1 MDRTET
7 LSKRII
13 SVTELRRNFG
23 EITAKLAKV
32 ESLILTR
39 GGEPFAILKA
49 APEEKIKILK
59 EAAGAWEGTA
69 LDSDALWKKV
79 FKRKS
84 RKTSVQL

>member
-1 MDRTET
+1 MDRTDA

-23 EITAKLAKV
+23 AITAKLAEV

-49 APEEKIKILK
+49 APEEKMKIL
-59 EAAGAWEGTA
+59 EETAGAWKRTA
-69 LDSDALWKKV
+69 LDDDSLWNKIL
-79 FKRKS
+79 
-84 RKTSVQL
+84 T

>member
-1 MDRTET
+1 MNDIF
-7 LSKRII
+7 KRIV

-23 EITAKLAKV
+23 EVTAGLAEI

-49 APEEKIKILK
+49 VPEEKKKVLK
-59 EAAGAWEGTA
+59 KSAGGWKGTA
-69 LDSDALWKKV
+69 LDDDRLWKKV

-84 RKTSVQL
+84 RKRAVDL